1 MRGRTAGKVKDLRL
15 ARDEQGRPK
24 GFAHVDFLDL
34 ESATAA
40 VLGFTYAT
48 EVGALQFFSR
58 DRFPEKTMAL
68 ESEPSFSYMY
78 VDTAECFQVR

>member
-40 VLGFTYAT
+40 VLGFTFP
-48 EVGALQFFSR
+48 LQ
-58 DRFPEKTMAL
+58 K
-68 ESEPSFSYMY
+68 
-78 VDTAECFQVR
+78 